1 MITLISL
8 AVVCIVVVVVV
19 SVVLA
24 IVGIPLMII
33 AGLLPWLL
41 RLAGVVLLV
50 KALLDK
56 PMKWENFMPALI
68 AFVLSVVLGWIF

>member
-1 MITLISL
+1 M
-8 AVVCIVVVVVV
+8 VVVVV

-56 PMKWENFMPALI
+56 PMKWENFMPAII

>member
-33 AGLLPWLL
+33 AGLLPWLQ

-56 PMKWENFMPALI
+56 PMKWENFMPAII

>member
-8 AVVCIVVVVVV
+8 AVVCVVVVVVV

-33 AGLLPWLL
+33 AGLLPWFL

-56 PMKWENFMPALI
+56 PMKWENFMPAVI

>member
-1 MITLISL
+1 MITLLSL
-8 AVVCIVVVVVV
+8 VVFCVVAVVLI
-19 SVVLA
+19 SVVMA
-24 IVGIPLMII
+24 IAAVPVMII
-33 AGLLPWLL
+33 FAVLPWLL

-56 PMKWENFMPALI
+56 PMRWENFMPAII

>member
-33 AGLLPWLL
+33 AGLL

-56 PMKWENFMPALI
+56 PMKWENFMPAII